1 MIPVNRPLIYS
12 KRNKDI
18 EKSLKSKWISGDGP
32 IIRRFEEKF
41 SKMIGTKFGVTVSNG
56 TAALEIAL
64 AALKLKPGSKV
75 IVPNLT
81 IISCLN
87 AILRNNLKPVFVDV
101 NKDDFNICITDLKKK
116 TNKDIK
122 ALIMVHTYGLAS
134 NIKEIFLLKNKFNF
148 KIIEDCAEGIGLKYK
163 SKNLGCFGD
172 LSIFSFYSNKLI
184 TTGEGGCILT
194 NSKKYYNIC
203 SDLRNLSF
211 GKKIRFKHNHLSGN
225 FRLSSLQCAYGLS
238 QLKYFN
244 NHINKKLKI
253 GDFYNKRL
261 KNKDFIKLS
270 PVKNQTSKNIYWVYP
285 IIIKKKGIVNK
296 KSFIKFMKDN
306 GVATRE
312 FFYPLSQQP
321 LLKKFNIKKKILKN
335 SNFLYNNGLYLPS
348 GLGNT
353 FIEIKK
359 VCDLIDS
366 YEQKFVKNQ

>member
-41 SKMIGTKFGVTVSNG
+41 SKIIGTKFGVTVSNG

-87 AILRNNLKPVFVDV
+87 AILINNLKPVFVDV
-101 NKDDFNICITDLKKK
+101 NKDDFNICINDLKKK

-134 NIKEIFLLKNKFNF
+134 NIKEIQLLKKQFNF

-163 SKNLGCFGD
+163 NKNLGCFGD

-184 TTGEGGCILT
+184 TTGEGGCVLA
-194 NSKKYYNIC
+194 NSKQYYNIC
-203 SDLRNLSF
+203 SDLRNLSL

-244 NHINKKLKI
+244 NHIKKKLKI

-261 KNKDFIKLS
+261 KNKDFIKLP
-270 PVKNQTSKNIYWVYP
+270 PVKNQTSNNIYWVYS
-285 IIIKKKGIVNK
+285 IIIKKKGIVYK

-321 LLKKFNIKKKILKN
+321 LLKKFNIKKKLLKN
-335 SNFLYNNGLYLPS
+335 SSFLYNNGLYLPS